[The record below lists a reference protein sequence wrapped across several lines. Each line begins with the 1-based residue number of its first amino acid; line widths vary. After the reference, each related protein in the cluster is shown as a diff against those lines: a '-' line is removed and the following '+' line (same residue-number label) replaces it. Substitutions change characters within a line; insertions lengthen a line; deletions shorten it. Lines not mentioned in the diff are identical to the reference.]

1 METDRR
7 LLGERVKSLTARL
20 ERLKRQHD
28 TQRRA
33 RQRSGTMSVSLV
45 GYTNA
50 GKSTLFNAMT
60 KANAYAADQLFA
72 TLDTTSRRLYL
83 GDVGNIVLS
92 DTVGFIRE
100 LPHQLV
106 AAFRATL
113 EETVHAD
120 MLLHV
125 VDASSQVRQ
134 EQMAEVNA
142 VLAEIDAANI
152 PQILVWNK
160 IDAVPEL
167 AAQGPRIERDEAGR
181 VTRVFLSAR
190 TGQGLDLLREAI
202 SEAVVAGTAGLQSQH
217 EAPDVRLIDRSHDA
231 PRAED

>member
-1 METDRR
+1 
-7 LLGERVKSLTARL
+7 
-20 ERLKRQHD
+20 
-28 TQRRA
+28 
-33 RQRSGTMSVSLV
+33 
-45 GYTNA
+45 
-50 GKSTLFNAMT
+50 
-60 KANAYAADQLFA
+60 
-72 TLDTTSRRLYL
+72 
-83 GDVGNIVLS
+83 VLS

-142 VLAEIDAANI
+142 VLAEIDAADI

-181 VTRVFLSAR
+181 ITRVFLSAR

-202 SEAVVAGTAGLQSQH
+202 SEAVVAGTAGLQSQQ
-217 EAPDVRLIDRSHDA
+217 EAPDVRLIDRWDDA
-231 PRAED
+231 PRAEDR